1 MTHPRPPP
9 PHSSRAS
16 QGFHECIEQL
26 ARHRS
31 LRAIAAPAVL
41 ISALLLGCGAGD
53 DVRTEQVTVAQPTG
67 ALLPISKDVPLR
79 EAACAL
85 RTLASAAPRAPGQDS
100 LMPTGSGKS
109 SFERDRSAVLQF
121 KQRTLFCVVGDTQ
134 VRCADQGA
142 IARAIEPQTVGPKF
156 ERGNPTS
163 PFAQAAAS
171 AYGSQHSIAAEPVA
185 TPSNSTHARAAVR
198 RSMLS
203 EAMVVFDCQAAT
215 TEARSPLPPLA
226 GSLVDRAM
234 SWEQE
239 DLLPTPLSGG
249 DGFDMTAPGYWQTVL
264 DRDPWGL
271 GGNGAVR
278 PPKLPPACDDCKA
291 QLDYD
296 RDFCNF
302 MAAVAATGVGSGISP
317 SGPGAVVGGAAAG
330 LAVREACL
338 AAAYRMYQLCMSQ
351 CTK

>member
-1 MTHPRPPP
+1 M
-9 PHSSRAS
+9 
-16 QGFHECIEQL
+16 
-26 ARHRS
+26 
-31 LRAIAAPAVL
+31 
-41 ISALLLGCGAGD
+41 
-53 DVRTEQVTVAQPTG
+53 RTEQVTVAQPTS
-67 ALLPISKDVPLR
+67 APLPISKDVPLR

-239 DLLPTPLSGG
+239 DLLPTPLTGGSGS
-249 DGFDMTAPGYWQTVL
+249 DMTDPGYWQIVL
-264 DRDPWGL
+264 DGGPWGL

-278 PPKLPPACDDCKA
+278 TKVPQSCEDCKA

-296 RDFCNF
+296 LDFCNF
-302 MAAVAATGVGSGISP
+302 VAAAGGTGVGAASGWTAF
-317 SGPGAVVGGAAAG
+317 GAFTIG
-330 LAVREACL
+330 LASGLAIREACF
-338 AAAYRMYQLCMSQ
+338 AAAYRMYQLCLSQ
-351 CTK
+351 CMK